1 MSDHD
6 LFRSPLV
13 TRYASREMAELFGER
28 HRVRTWREIWLAL
41 AEAQRK
47 AGLRITQSQLQ
58 ELRRT
63 IDRIDFDRA
72 AKHEK
77 RLRHDV
83 MAHVHAWGDLA
94 PRARGVLHL
103 GATSADIVDNAD
115 LMIMRDALQLI
126 AVWLANAIDALA
138 AFMEKYRSL
147 PALGFTHYQPAQPTT
162 VGKRAALW
170 CADFVRDLGEI
181 DQRLRELRFR
191 GIKGATGTQASFLK
205 LLRGDARKVISLENE
220 VARSCGFDRIEPITG
235 QTYSRKIDA
244 QVVSTLGQIAASVH
258 KFANDIRLLSNLKE
272 INEPFEES
280 QIGSSAMPYKRNPIL
295 CERATGLARFVIS
308 LVPSALQ
315 TAAEQWFERTLD
327 DSAHKRLCIPEA
339 FLATEAMLRIVSH
352 VARGLVV
359 FPPMIAA
366 RLRAELPSI
375 ATENI
380 LMAATSAGGDR
391 QELHER
397 LRRHAIA
404 AADRV
409 KTEGVESDL
418 LDRLKSD
425 PAFANIELDRVL
437 DPVAYVGRAP
447 EQVQDFLRKIVTPI
461 RRRYADDLG
470 REIELDV

>member
-1 MSDHD
+1 
-6 LFRSPLV
+6 
-13 TRYASREMAELFGER
+13 
-28 HRVRTWREIWLAL
+28 
-41 AEAQRK
+41 
-47 AGLRITQSQLQ
+47 
-58 ELRRT
+58 
-63 IDRIDFDRA
+63 
-72 AKHEK
+72 
-77 RLRHDV
+77 
-83 MAHVHAWGDLA
+83 
-94 PRARGVLHL
+94 
-103 GATSADIVDNAD
+103 
-115 LMIMRDALQLI
+115 
-126 AVWLANAIDALA
+126 
-138 AFMEKYRSL
+138 
-147 PALGFTHYQPAQPTT
+147 
-162 VGKRAALW
+162 
-170 CADFVRDLGEI
+170 
-181 DQRLRELRFR
+181 
-191 GIKGATGTQASFLK
+191 
-205 LLRGDARKVISLENE
+205 
-220 VARSCGFDRIEPITG
+220 
-235 QTYSRKIDA
+235 
-244 QVVSTLGQIAASVH
+244 
-258 KFANDIRLLSNLKE
+258 
-272 INEPFEES
+272 
-280 QIGSSAMPYKRNPIL
+280 
-295 CERATGLARFVIS
+295 
-308 LVPSALQ
+308 
-315 TAAEQWFERTLD
+315 
-327 DSAHKRLCIPEA
+327 
-339 FLATEAMLRIVSH
+339 MLRIVSH